1 MTIEIYADG
10 ADFDGIMKAAENPR
24 VTGFT
29 TNPTLMKQAGIDNY
43 ELFAKNTIRSLAEK
57 RPGTNIS
64 LEVFADDTDGM
75 YLQAK
80 KIASWGEEAGYDVFV
95 KIPVTNTKGEPNYGL
110 IRLLNEEG
118 VKVNVTA
125 VFTPNQTHNILE
137 NITNPD
143 VPVIIS
149 IFSGRVADTL
159 RNPVT
164 WTKQCIGEAK
174 SKQAEFNKI
183 KFLWASC
190 REIYHLQMADEAGCD
205 IITMLHDQI
214 KKLNLQGKNLTDF
227 SKETVQM
234 FYNDAVASGY
244 RIEV

>member
-1 MTIEIYADG
+1 MIEVYADG
-10 ADFDGIMKAAENPR
+10 ADFEGILKAAENPR

-29 TNPTLMKQAGIDNY
+29 TNPTLMKQAGITNY
-43 ELFAKNTIRSLAEK
+43 ENFARAIIDKLAFL

-64 LEVFADDTDGM
+64 LEVFADETNEM

-80 KIASWGEEAGYDVFV
+80 KIAEWGKQYNYDVFV
-95 KIPVTNTKGEPNYGL
+95 KIPVMNTKGEDNYGL

-125 VFTPNQTHNILE
+125 VFTPKQTQKILE

-149 IFSGRVADTL
+149 IFAGRIADTL
-159 RNPVT
+159 RNPVV
-164 WTKQCIGEAK
+164 WTKQCISEAMDK
-174 SKQAEFNKI
+174 PKEFDKI

-190 REIYHLQMADEAGCD
+190 REIYHLHMAESAGCD

-214 KKLNLQGKNLTDF
+214 NKLSLANKDLDLF

-234 FYNDAVASGY
+234 FYNDAQASGY
-244 RIEV
+244 RIDVE

>member
-1 MTIEIYADG
+1 MIEVYADG
-10 ADFDGIMKAAENPR
+10 ADFEGILKAAENPR

-29 TNPTLMKQAGIDNY
+29 TNPTLMKQAGITNY
-43 ELFAKNTIRSLAEK
+43 ENFARSIIDKLAFL

-64 LEVFADDTDGM
+64 LEVFADETDQM

-80 KIASWGEEAGYDVFV
+80 KIAEWGKQYNYDVFV
-95 KIPVTNTKGEPNYGL
+95 KIPVTNTRGENNYGL
-110 IRLLNEEG
+110 VRLLNEEG

-125 VFTPNQTHNILE
+125 VFTPYQTRNILDA
-137 NITNPD
+137 ITNKD
-143 VPVIIS
+143 APVIIS
-149 IFSGRVADTL
+149 IFAGRIADTL

-164 WTKQCIGEAK
+164 WTKQCVGEAADK
-174 SKQAEFNKI
+174 PAEFDKI

-190 REIYHLQMADEAGCD
+190 REQYHIQMAHAAGCD

-214 KKLNLQGKNLTDF
+214 KKLDLEGKDLNLF
-227 SKETVQM
+227 SKETVEM
-234 FYNDAVASGY
+234 FYNDAKASGY

>member
-10 ADFDGIMKAAENPR
+10 ADFEGILKAAENPR

-29 TNPTLMKQAGIDNY
+29 TNPTLMKQAGVTDY
-43 ELFAKNTIRSLAEK
+43 ENFAKSIIWELAGR

-64 LEVFADDTDGM
+64 LEVFADETDQM

-80 KIASWGEEAGYDVFV
+80 KIASWGKELNYDVFV
-95 KIPVTNTKGEPNYGL
+95 KIPVTNTRGEDNYGL

-125 VFTPNQTHNILE
+125 VFTPKQTQNILE

-149 IFSGRVADTL
+149 IFAGRIADTL
-159 RNPVT
+159 RNPVV
-164 WTKQCIGEAK
+164 WTKQCISEAMDK
-174 SKQAEFNKI
+174 PEEFNKI

-190 REIYHLQMADEAGCD
+190 REQYHLHMAESAGCH

-214 KKLNLQGKNLTDF
+214 KKLNLEGKDLEEF

-234 FYNDAVASGY
+234 FYNDAAASGY

>member
-1 MTIEIYADG
+1 MIEVYADG
-10 ADFDGIMKAAENPR
+10 ADFDGILKAADNPR

-29 TNPTLMKQAGIDNY
+29 TNPTLMRQAGIDNY
-43 ELFAKNTIRSLAEK
+43 ELFAKNIIRTLSEK

-64 LEVFADDTDGM
+64 LEVFADDTNGM

-80 KIASWGEEAGYDVFV
+80 KIASWGDEAGYDVFV
-95 KIPVTNTKGEPNYGL
+95 KIPVMNTKGEPNYGL

-125 VFTPNQTHNILE
+125 VFTPNQTHNVLE
-137 NITNPD
+137 AIVNPE

-149 IFSGRVADTL
+149 IFSGRIADTL
-159 RNPVT
+159 RSPVT
-164 WTKQCIGEAK
+164 WTKQCIGEANNK
-174 SKQAEFNKI
+174 PAEFDKI

-190 REIYHLQMADEAGCD
+190 REVYHIMMAQEAGCD

-214 KKLNLQGKNLTDF
+214 KKLDAQGKDLTKF
-227 SKETVQM
+227 SQETVQM
-234 FYNDAVASGY
+234 FYNDAQASGY

>member
-10 ADFDGIMKAAENPR
+10 ADFEGIMKAAENPR

-29 TNPTLMKQAGIDNY
+29 TNPTLMRQAGIDNY

-64 LEVFADDTDGM
+64 LEVFADDTDNM

-80 KIASWGEEAGYDVFV
+80 KIASWGEECNYDVFV

-164 WTKQCIGEAK
+164 WTKQCVGEAASK
-174 SKQAEFNKI
+174 SAQFDKI

-214 KKLNLQGKNLTDF
+214 KKLNLQGKNLSDF

-234 FYNDAVASGY
+234 FYNDAKASGY

>member
-1 MTIEIYADG
+1 MIEVYADG
-10 ADFDGIMKAAENPR
+10 ADRDGILKAAENPR

-29 TNPTLMKQAGIDNY
+29 TNPTLMKQAGIIDYETFATHIIY
-43 ELFAKNTIRSLAEK
+43 ELSKR

-64 LEVFADDTDGM
+64 LEVFADEPEEM
-75 YLQAK
+75 YAQAK
-80 KIASWGEEAGYDVFV
+80 KIASWGEEYNYDVFV
-95 KIPVTNTKGEPNYGL
+95 KIPVMDTKGHPNYSL
-110 IRLLNEEG
+110 IKRLNEEG

-125 VFTPNQTHNILE
+125 VFTPGQTRNILE

-149 IFSGRVADTL
+149 IFSGRIADTL
-159 RNPVT
+159 RDPVV
-164 WTKQCIGEAK
+164 WTKQCIGEAMDK
-174 SKQAEFNKI
+174 PAEFDKI

-190 REIYHLQMADEAGCD
+190 REIYHLHMAELSGCH

-214 KKLNLQGKNLTDF
+214 KKLNLANKDLTQF

-234 FYNDAVASGY
+234 FYNDAKASEY

>member
-1 MTIEIYADG
+1 MIEVYADG

-29 TNPTLMKQAGIDNY
+29 TNPTLMRQAGIDNY

-64 LEVFADDTDGM
+64 LEVFADDTDNM

-80 KIASWGEEAGYDVFV
+80 KIASWGAECNYDVFV
-95 KIPVTNTKGEPNYGL
+95 KIPVTNTKGEGNYGL

-149 IFSGRVADTL
+149 IFAGRIADTL
-159 RNPVT
+159 RNPIV
-164 WTKQCIGEAK
+164 WTKQCIGEAN
-174 SKQAEFNKI
+174 SKPSEFDKI

-190 REIYHLQMADEAGCD
+190 REQYHIMMAEAAGCD
-205 IITMLHDQI
+205 IITMLHDQVN
-214 KKLNLQGKNLTDF
+214 KLGLANKDLDLF

-234 FYNDAVASGY
+234 FYNDAKASGY

>member
-1 MTIEIYADG
+1 MIEVYADG

-29 TNPTLMKQAGIDNY
+29 TNPTLMRQAGIDNY

-64 LEVFADDTDGM
+64 LEVFADDTDNM

-80 KIASWGEEAGYDVFV
+80 KIASWGEECNYDVFV
-95 KIPVTNTKGEPNYGL
+95 KIPVTNTKGEGNYGL

-125 VFTPNQTHNILE
+125 VFTPKQTQDILE

-149 IFSGRVADTL
+149 IFSGRIADTL
-159 RNPVT
+159 RDPVV
-164 WTKQCIGEAK
+164 WTRWCVDKAADMPEG
-174 SKQAEFNKI
+174 FNKI

-190 REIYHLQMADEAGCD
+190 REQYHIVMAEDAGCD

-214 KKLNLQGKNLTDF
+214 KKLSLANKDLDVF

-234 FYNDAVASGY
+234 FYNDAQASGF
-244 RIEV
+244 RIDVR

>member
-10 ADFDGIMKAAENPR
+10 ADFDGILKAAENPKI
-24 VTGFT
+24 TGFT
-29 TNPTLMKQAGIDNY
+29 TNPTLMKQAGVTDY
-43 ELFAKNTIRSLAEK
+43 EKFAKDIIKELSVR

-80 KIASWGEEAGYDVFV
+80 KIASWGEAAGYDVFV
-95 KIPVTNTKGEPNYGL
+95 KIPVTNTRGEGNYGL

-125 VFTPNQTHNILE
+125 VFTPEQTRKILE

-149 IFSGRVADTL
+149 IFAGRIADTL
-159 RNPVT
+159 RDPVF
-164 WTKQCIGEAK
+164 WTKHCVGEAMDK
-174 SKQAEFNKI
+174 PEEFNKI

-190 REIYHLQMADEAGCD
+190 REQYHLIMAEQAGCH

-214 KKLNLQGKNLTDF
+214 KKLDLANKDLTKF
-227 SKETVQM
+227 SQETVQM
-234 FYNDAVASGY
+234 FYNDAVKSGY
-244 RIEV
+244 NIG

>member
-1 MTIEIYADG
+1 MIEIYADG
-10 ADFDGIMKAAENPR
+10 ADFDGILKAAANPR

-29 TNPTLMKQAGIDNY
+29 TNPTLMKQAGVKNY
-43 ELFAKNTIRSLAEK
+43 ELFAKDIISALKLR

-95 KIPVTNTKGEPNYGL
+95 KIPVMNTLGEPNYGL

-125 VFTPNQTHNILE
+125 VFTPNQTNNILE
-137 NITNPD
+137 NITNPE

-149 IFSGRVADTL
+149 IFSGRIADTL
-159 RNPVT
+159 RDPVN
-164 WTKQCIGEAK
+164 WTKQCIGENDKEAK
-174 SKQAEFNKI
+174 FDKI

-190 REIYHLQMADEAGCD
+190 REVYHLHMAEQAGCD

-214 KKLNLQGKNLTDF
+214 KKLDQQGKDLQKF
-227 SKETVQM
+227 SQETVQM
-234 FYNDAVASGY
+234 FYNDAKASGY

>member
-10 ADFDGIMKAAENPR
+10 ADFEGILKAAKNPR
-24 VTGFT
+24 ITGFT
-29 TNPTLMKQAGIDNY
+29 TNPTLMRQAGVDNY
-43 ELFAKNTIRSLAEK
+43 ELFAKNIIRSLAEI

-64 LEVFADDTDGM
+64 LEVFADDTAGM

-80 KIASWGEEAGYDVFV
+80 KIASWGDEAGYDVFV
-95 KIPVTNTKGEPNYGL
+95 KIPVTNTFGQPNYGL
-110 IRLLNEEG
+110 INILNEEG

-125 VFTPNQTHNILE
+125 VFTPNQTNNILE

-149 IFSGRVADTL
+149 IFSGRIADTL
-159 RNPVT
+159 RDPVT
-164 WTKQCIGEAK
+164 WTKQCIGENDKEAK
-174 SKQAEFNKI
+174 FDKI

-190 REIYHLQMADEAGCD
+190 REVYHLHMAELAGCD

-214 KKLNLQGKNLTDF
+214 KKLDQQGKDLQKF
-227 SKETVQM
+227 SQETVQM
-234 FYNDAVASGY
+234 FYNDAKASGY

>member
-1 MTIEIYADG
+1 MIEVYADG
-10 ADFDGIMKAAENPR
+10 ADFDGILKAAENPR

-29 TNPTLMKQAGIDNY
+29 TNPTLMRQAGIDNY
-43 ELFAKNTIRSLAEK
+43 EMFAKNIIRTLADK

-110 IRLLNEEG
+110 IRLLNEEN

-125 VFTPNQTHNILE
+125 VFTPNQTHNVLEAIL
-137 NITNPD
+137 NPNC
-143 VPVIIS
+143 PVIIS

-164 WTKQCIGEAK
+164 WTKQCISEAMDK
-174 SKQAEFNKI
+174 PEEFNKI

-214 KKLNLQGKNLTDF
+214 KKLDLQGKDLVKF
-227 SKETVQM
+227 SQETVQM
-234 FYNDAVASGY
+234 FYNDAQASGY
-244 RIEV
+244 RIEI

>member
-1 MTIEIYADG
+1 MIEVYADG
-10 ADFDGIMKAAENPR
+10 ADYNGILKAAENPR

-29 TNPTLMKQAGIDNY
+29 TNPTLMRQAGVVDY
-43 ELFAKNTIRSLAEK
+43 EQFAKNVISELSTR

-64 LEVFADDTDGM
+64 LEVFADDTNGM
-75 YLQAK
+75 YEQAK
-80 KIASWGEEAGYDVFV
+80 KIASWGKELKYDVFV
-95 KIPVTNTKGEPNYGL
+95 KIPITNTKGVPNYDL
-110 IRLLNEEG
+110 IRSLNEEG

-125 VFTPNQTHNILE
+125 VFTPSQTRGVLDA
-137 NITNPD
+137 ITRPD

-149 IFSGRVADTL
+149 IFSGRIADTL
-159 RNPVT
+159 RDPVV
-164 WTKQCIGEAK
+164 WTKQCVAEAMDK
-174 SKQAEFNKI
+174 PAEFDKI

-190 REIYHLQMADEAGCD
+190 REIYHLHMAELSGCQ

-214 KKLNLQGKNLTDF
+214 NKLKLANKDLEQF

-234 FYNDAVASGY
+234 FYNDAQASEY

>member
-1 MTIEIYADG
+1 MIEVYADG
-10 ADFDGIMKAAENPR
+10 ADFEGIMKAAENPR

-29 TNPTLMKQAGIDNY
+29 TNPTLMKQAGVRDY
-43 ELFAKNTIRSLAEK
+43 ETFAKNVIYELVRK

-80 KIASWGEEAGYDVFV
+80 KIAEWGKQYNYDVFV
-95 KIPVTNTKGEPNYGL
+95 KIPVTNTKGEGNYGL

-125 VFTPNQTHNILE
+125 VFTSSQTQYILD

-149 IFSGRVADTL
+149 IFAGRIADTL
-159 RNPVT
+159 RDPVLIT
-164 WTKQCIGEAK
+164 RSCVDKMSE
-174 SKQAEFNKI
+174 EFKNV

-190 REIYHLQMADEAGCD
+190 REQYHLVMAEEAGCH

-214 KKLNLQGKNLTDF
+214 KKLSLANKDLDVF
-227 SKETVQM
+227 SRETVQM
-234 FYNDAVASGY
+234 FYNDAQASGY
-244 RIEV
+244 RIDVR

>member
-1 MTIEIYADG
+1 MIEVYADG
-10 ADFDGIMKAAENPR
+10 ADFEGIMKAAENPR

-29 TNPTLMKQAGIDNY
+29 TNPTLMKQAGINDY

-95 KIPVTNTKGEPNYGL
+95 KIPVTNTKGEGNYGL

-125 VFTPNQTHNILE
+125 VFTAEQTQQIVD

-149 IFSGRVADTL
+149 IFAGRIADTL
-159 RNPVT
+159 RDPVT
-164 WTKQCIGEAK
+164 YTKMCVNKAT
-174 SKQAEFNKI
+174 SKKLEEFKI
-183 KFLWASC
+183 RFLWASC
-190 REIYHLQMADEAGCD
+190 REQYHIVMAEEAGCD

-214 KKLNLQGKNLTDF
+214 KKLNLANKDLDIF

-234 FYNDAVASGY
+234 FYNDAQASGY
-244 RIEV
+244 RIDVR

>member
-1 MTIEIYADG
+1 MIEVYADG
-10 ADFDGIMKAAENPR
+10 ADFDGILKAAENPR

-29 TNPTLMKQAGIDNY
+29 TNPTLMKQAGITDY
-43 ELFAKNTIRSLAEK
+43 EEFAHNIISALVQK

-64 LEVFADDTDGM
+64 LEVFADDTDSM

-80 KIASWGEEAGYDVFV
+80 KIASWGDFYNYDVFV

-125 VFTPNQTHNILE
+125 VFTPDQTRNILE

-149 IFSGRVADTL
+149 IFSGRIADTL
-159 RNPVT
+159 RDPVV
-164 WTKQCIGEAK
+164 WTKQCIGEAMDK
-174 SKQAEFNKI
+174 PAEFDKI

-190 REIYHLQMADEAGCD
+190 REIYHLHMAELAGCH

-214 KKLNLQGKNLTDF
+214 KKLNLANKDLTQF

-244 RIEV
+244 RIDV

>member
-1 MTIEIYADG
+1 MIEIYADG

-29 TNPTLMKQAGIDNY
+29 TNPTLMKQAGITDY

-64 LEVFADDTDGM
+64 LEVFADDTNNM

-80 KIASWGEEAGYDVFV
+80 KIASWGAECNYDVFV
-95 KIPVTNTKGEPNYGL
+95 KIPVMNTKGEPNYGL

-125 VFTPNQTHNILE
+125 VFTPNQTHNIIE

-159 RNPVT
+159 RNPIT
-164 WTKQCIGEAK
+164 WTKQCIGESNNK
-174 SKQAEFNKI
+174 PAEFDKI

-190 REIYHLQMADEAGCD
+190 REIYHLQMAEAAGCD

-214 KKLNLQGKNLTDF
+214 KKLNLQGKDLTKF
-227 SKETVQM
+227 SQETVEM